1 MGSQEQDAAGR
12 NAQLVRT
19 LSVLRDLDRLGGVDL
34 YELAE
39 RYGTTVRTIR
49 RDLEALQEVGLPLV
63 EEQDGK
69 RKRWRVA
76 FKDHLQQLSGLLDA
90 THYLALRLAMGQGG
104 PVRSASSVFAAL
116 EDLSTKIETVLGP
129 AGRAQ
134 LAAIDA
140 CFHSYEKFAYRRSPP
155 DVFWSLV
162 QAIGERRI
170 CRVTYRAPRRR
181 PYDTVFE
188 ILPLRIF
195 AHHGA
200 VYLMCNVVKHDTLA
214 TLNLQ
219 RLQSLKVLDKRGQP
233 PAAFDPTTLENAAF
247 GVYSGG
253 DPTTY
258 VLRFDAEVAP
268 YIRERT
274 WHPTQRLREL
284 RGGGVE
290 LQFTCGESYEVS
302 AWVASWREGVEVVKP
317 ASLRDELEQLG
328 EWLSTTYRRRPK
340 ASAGARRQRSRRASR
355 SAGTRGT

>member
-19 LSVLRDLDRLGGVDL
+19 LNVLRDLDRLGGVDL

-49 RDLEALQEVGLPLV
+49 RDLEALQEIGLPLL

-104 PVRSASSVFAAL
+104 PVRSTSSMFAAL
-116 EDLSTKIETVLGP
+116 EDLSSKIETVIGT

-134 LAAIDA
+134 LEAIDA

-155 DVFWSLV
+155 DVFWPLI
-162 QAIGERRI
+162 QAIAECRV

-181 PYDTVFE
+181 PYETVFE
-188 ILPLRIF
+188 VLPLRIF

-219 RLQSLKVLDKRGQP
+219 RLQNLKLLDKRAKP
-233 PAAFDPTTLENAAF
+233 PKDFDPAALENAAF

-253 DPTTY
+253 APTTY
-258 VLRFDAEVAP
+258 VFRFNADVAP

-274 WHPTQRLREL
+274 WHPTQRLREQ

-290 LQFTCGESYEVS
+290 LQFTCGESYEVTS
-302 AWVASWREGVEVVKP
+302 WVASWRDGVEVIKP
-317 ASLRDELEQLG
+317 ASLRTELEELG
-328 EWLSTTYRRRPK
+328 GWLASTYQPASPPAVRRKKAAPRRP
-340 ASAGARRQRSRRASR
+340 RA
-355 SAGTRGT
+355 

>member
-1 MGSQEQDAAGR
+1 MGSQEQAAAGR

-19 LSVLRDLDRLGGVDL
+19 LGVLRDLDRLGGIDL

-76 FKDHLQQLSGLLDA
+76 YKDHLQQLSGLLDA

-116 EDLSTKIETVLGP
+116 EDLSVKIETVLGP

-140 CFHSYEKFAYRRSPP
+140 CFHSYEKFAYHRSPP
-155 DVFWSLV
+155 DVFWPLV
-162 QAIGERRI
+162 QAIAERRI

-219 RLQSLKVLDKRGQP
+219 RLQSLKVLDKRGEP

-253 DPTTY
+253 EPTTY

-274 WHPTQRLREL
+274 WHPTQSLREL

-302 AWVASWREGVEVVKP
+302 AWVASWRDGVEVMKP
-317 ASLRDELEQLG
+317 ESLRAELAELG
-328 EWLSTTYRRRPK
+328 GWFSATYSRAQATRNRRKRTRSK
-340 ASAGARRQRSRRASR
+340 GTSRRSRTDAR
-355 SAGTRGT
+355 

>member
-49 RDLEALQEVGLPLV
+49 RDLEALQEVGLPLL
-63 EEQDGK
+63 EEQEGK

-104 PVRSASSVFAAL
+104 PVRTASSVFAAL
-116 EDLSTKIETVLGP
+116 EDLSAKIETVLGP

-140 CFHSYEKFAYRRSPP
+140 CFHSYEKFAYRHSPP
-155 DVFWSLV
+155 DVFWPLV
-162 QAIGERRI
+162 QAIAERRI
-170 CRVTYRAPRRR
+170 CRVTYRAPRQR
-181 PYDTVFE
+181 PYNTVFD

-219 RLQSLKVLDKRGQP
+219 RLQNLKVLGTRGEP
-233 PAAFDPTTLENAAF
+233 PPAFDPTTLENAAF

-253 DPTTY
+253 TPTTY
-258 VLRFDAEVAP
+258 VLRFAADVAP

-284 RGGGVE
+284 RSGGVE

-328 EWLSTTYRRRPK
+328 EWLSMRYRRRPK
-340 ASAGARRQRSRRASR
+340 ASTRLRSKKASR
-355 SAGTRGT
+355 STGTRDT

>member
-1 MGSQEQDAAGR
+1 MGSQKEGLGR
-12 NAQLVRT
+12 NAQLVRM
-19 LSVLRDLDRLGGVDL
+19 LNVLRDLDRLGGVDL

-49 RDLEALQEVGLPLV
+49 RDLEGLQEVGLPLV

-76 FKDHLQQLSGLLDA
+76 FKDQLQQLSGLLDA

-116 EDLSTKIETVLGP
+116 EDLSAKIETVLGP
-129 AGRAQ
+129 PGRAQ

-155 DVFWSLV
+155 DVFWPLV
-162 QAIGERRI
+162 QAIAEHRV
-170 CRVTYRAPRRR
+170 CRVTYRAPRKR
-181 PYDTVFE
+181 PYDTVFNV
-188 ILPLRIF
+188 LPLRIF

-200 VYLMCNVVKHDTLA
+200 VYLMCNILKHQTLA

-219 RLQSLKVLDKRGQP
+219 RLQKLKVLNKRTRP
-233 PAAFDPTTLENAAF
+233 PANFDPSSLENAAF

-253 DPTTY
+253 EPTTY
-258 VLRFDAEVAP
+258 VLRFDAEVSP

-274 WHPTQRLREL
+274 WHPSQRLREL

-290 LQFTCGESYEVS
+290 LRFTCSESYEVS
-302 AWVASWREGVEVVKP
+302 GWVASWRDTVEVIKP
-317 ASLRDELEQLG
+317 APLREELEQIG
-328 EWLSTTYRRRPK
+328 EWLLSTYRRRPK
-340 ASAGARRQRSRRASR
+340 VSAGGRRQRSKRASR
-355 SAGTRGT
+355 SGGVRAR